1 MSFFGKNIKKIRGVK
16 GMSQQV
22 FAEVF
27 DLKRATLGAYEEG
40 RSEPKIETII
50 KIANHFSISIDD
62 LLVAELTVNKL
73 LKFKGDL
80 TLQAEVIEK
89 EHFAIVPCITEKNNN
104 DYLKFYKK
112 ENFINDLPIVQLPIN
127 TEKKFRG
134 FTVLNLEM
142 TNHDKGLFPKDV
154 VIGEFVPLNII
165 KKLNNGELALVLVK
179 NELILRRLYIAKDEV
194 ILRADHKNIE
204 DKKYKLSDVKELWKV
219 RYVFYKRVPE
229 FGDLLED
236 KFLFLENE
244 LKKLK
249 NSL

>member
-16 GMSQQV
+16 GMSQQA

-80 TLQAEVIEK
+80 TLQVEK
-89 EHFAIVPCITEKNNN
+89 IDKEQFALVPCITEKNSN
-104 DYLKFYKK
+104 DYLKYFSK
-112 ENFINDLPIVQLPIN
+112 ENFIKDLPVLQLPIN

-134 FTVLNLEM
+134 FTVANLEM

-154 VIGEFVPLNII
+154 VVGEFVPLPIV
-165 KKLNNGELALVLVK
+165 KKLNNGELALVLINKELVLRRFYITK
-179 NELILRRLYIAKDEV
+179 NEV
-194 ILRADHKNIE
+194 VLRADHKNIE
-204 DKKYKLSDVKELWKV
+204 DKRFQFSEIKELWKI

-236 KFLFLENE
+236 KLHFLEKE
-244 LKKLK
+244 FAKLK